1 MDHCQRCR
9 NAIPDTGLARLHR
22 VGSFGKDELFGN
34 IVDHDE
40 NVTALKAN
48 FSTTEAMFVGEQC
61 AGSGSLDSLS

>member
-1 MDHCQRCR
+1 
-9 NAIPDTGLARLHR
+9 
-22 VGSFGKDELFGN
+22 LFGN